1 MRLKRP
7 RACRCVTE
15 SGKLGQLRRATGRRR
30 RRGAHLDA
38 ARRRIGQEAAGA
50 PRAGGGHQQLH
61 AAFAEVAQA
70 AQRRWACGVLAL
82 GGSGGKAGGRGY
94 QGALQHPLRRTAGR
108 GATAVQDGEKEVG
121 KRTIAEARGGWL
133 GALCSPL
140 ALLGTVAG
148 CQGPPRRPHTSP
160 QHRFAPR
167 LLAGQPAWD
176 TEPDNR
182 KEQQDVRNADNSFC
196 LQANQSAD
204 SYTWRARSICK
215 TSKQSMVT
223 VAKDVQLL
231 VQKD

>member
-82 GGSGGKAGGRGY
+82 GGSGGRLAGGATRAPCSTRCAELQVGERRLFRTGKKRLGNEPSLRHEAVGWEPSAALWRSWAPWQAARAHHDALTPHLSIASRLDSWRVNQRGTPS
-94 QGALQHPLRRTAGR
+94 QTTGKSNRTFETPITRFVCRQINLQIHTR
-108 GATAVQDGEKEVG
+108 GARDRSAKLQSK
-121 KRTIAEARGGWL
+121 AWL
-133 GALCSPL
+133 
-140 ALLGTVAG
+140 
-148 CQGPPRRPHTSP
+148 Q
-160 QHRFAPR
+160 
-167 LLAGQPAWD
+167 
-176 TEPDNR
+176 
-182 KEQQDVRNADNSFC
+182 
-196 LQANQSAD
+196 
-204 SYTWRARSICK
+204 
-215 TSKQSMVT
+215 
-223 VAKDVQLL
+223 
-231 VQKD
+231 